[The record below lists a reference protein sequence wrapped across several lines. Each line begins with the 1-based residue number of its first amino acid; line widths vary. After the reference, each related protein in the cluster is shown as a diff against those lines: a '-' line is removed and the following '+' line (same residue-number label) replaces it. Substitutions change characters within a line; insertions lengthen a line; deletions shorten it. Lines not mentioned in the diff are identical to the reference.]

1 MRGVVKVVATL
12 LLALVAGGLV
22 PSAIAAQL
30 AQCHTNA
37 TSSGPG
43 L

>member
-22 PSAIAAQL
+22 PSAIA
-30 AQCHTNA
+30 TP
-37 TSSGPG
+37 T
-43 L
+43 